1 MAELLGTI
9 ASGIAVGEI
18 ALKVGGT
25 LFKLHELW
33 KEVQKVPDAIQEL
46 LQEIEVYGPLL
57 DGVESGFDMSE
68 TLQTGNYSLET
79 SNRAHG
85 RAAAALCREPL
96 QKLRQLVEDL
106 SNEISS
112 ARRLK
117 RNISKV
123 KVLLKKDDV
132 KKFQDRLQKSLSLL
146 NLAQQSYLV

>member
-9 ASGIAVGEI
+9 ASGIAVGEV

-33 KEVQKVPDAIQEL
+33 KEVQKVPDTIQEL
-46 LQEIEVYGPLL
+46 LQEIEAYGPLL
-57 DGVESGFDMSE
+57 DGVESGFEMSE
-68 TLQTGNYSLET
+68 TLQIGNHSLGT
-79 SNRAHG
+79 FNTAHS

-112 ARRLK
+112 TRRLR
-117 RNISKV
+117 RNISRA

-132 KKFQDRLQKSLSLL
+132 KKFQERLQRTVSLL

>member
-9 ASGIAVGEI
+9 ASGIAVGEV

-33 KEVQKVPDAIQEL
+33 KEVQQVPDTIQDL

-57 DGVESGFDMSE
+57 DGVEFGFDMCES
-68 TLQTGNYSLET
+68 LQFGNQSLGT
-79 SNRAHG
+79 FNTAHG
-85 RAAAALCREPL
+85 RTAAALFREPL
-96 QKLRQLVEDL
+96 QRLQQLVEGL
-106 SNEISS
+106 SDEISS

-117 RNISKV
+117 RNFSRA
-123 KVLLKKDDV
+123 KVLLRKDDV
-132 KKFQDRLQKSLSLL
+132 KKFQHRLQRTLSLL